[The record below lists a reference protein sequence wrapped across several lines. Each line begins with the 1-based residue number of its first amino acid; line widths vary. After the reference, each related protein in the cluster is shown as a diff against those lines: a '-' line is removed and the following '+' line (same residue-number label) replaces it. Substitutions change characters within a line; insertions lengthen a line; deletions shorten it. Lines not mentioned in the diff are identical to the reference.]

1 DPNIVNRFGQTPLHL
16 AASVGYVDII
26 RSLLAIK
33 LNEPCDPTLLD
44 SHQLTAYDLAKNNH
58 HEACAKLIEEYE
70 EEWSKHSPRTLIST
84 SFHAPSSLR
93 ATGSMSLHPATN
105 LERKNDETSDD
116 SSLMSTSK
124 PSKSSSR
131 CVQRPSDQQ

>member
-1 DPNIVNRFGQTPLHL
+1 MTPLHLAIKRKSPEIVNLLLSGQHGQQADPNIVNRFGQTPLHL
-16 AASVGYVDII
+16 AVSV
-26 RSLLAIK
+26 
-33 LNEPCDPTLLD
+33 
-44 SHQLTAYDLAKNNH
+44 AYDLAKNNH

-70 EEWSKHSPRTLIST
+70 EKWSKHSPRRLIST
-84 SFHAPSSLR
+84 SFHEPSSLR

-124 PSKSSSR
+124 PSKFSSR